1 MKPTRKNTKTM
12 IAGTV
17 IGLLTLTLV
26 VAFSKTPK
34 STPAQTQEASF
45 TLDHGRAKTCS
56 PRTMKGTHGYSYHGT
71 VMGKAI
77 TAAGPIT
84 FDGRGSLFATYNVNL
99 GGMPFQG
106 RFIGTY
112 TVNDDCTGTVT
123 LQLPLLGISTNGS
136 FVIVNDGRET
146 FFTGTDN
153 GIAITGVTKKL

>member
-1 MKPTRKNTKTM
+1 MKLTKTGIGFTAISLLM
-12 IAGTV
+12 LIA
-17 IGLLTLTLV
+17 
-26 VAFSKTPK
+26 AFSKAPK
-34 STPAQTQEASF
+34 LATAQAQEPSF
-45 TLDHGRAKTCS
+45 TQAHEQGRAKPCS

-99 GGMPFQG
+99 GGVPFKG

-112 TVNDDCTGTVT
+112 TVDDDCTGTVT
-123 LQLPLLGISTNGS
+123 LQLPLLGLSTNGS
-136 FVIVNDGRET
+136 FVIVSEGKET

-153 GIAITGVTKKL
+153 GVAITGETKKL

>member
-1 MKPTRKNTKTM
+1 MKLTKTGIGFTAISLLVL
-12 IAGTV
+12 IA
-17 IGLLTLTLV
+17 
-26 VAFSKTPK
+26 AFSKAPK
-34 STPAQTQEASF
+34 LATAQAQEPSF
-45 TLDHGRAKTCS
+45 TQAHEQGRAKPCS

-99 GGMPFQG
+99 GGVPFKG

-112 TVNDDCTGTVT
+112 TVDDDCTGTVT
-123 LQLPLLGISTNGS
+123 LQLPLLGLSTNGS
-136 FVIVNDGRET
+136 FVIVNEGKET

-153 GIAITGVTKKL
+153 GVAITGETKKL

>member
-1 MKPTRKNTKTM
+1 MTRSRTT
-12 IAGTV
+12 IT
-17 IGLLTLTLV
+17 IGLTTLSLLAITLITV
-26 VAFSKTPK
+26 FSKAPNVQ
-34 STPAQTQEASF
+34 PVQESSF
-45 TLDHGRAKTCS
+45 TQSYESLRARPCS
-56 PRTMKGTHGYSYHGT
+56 PRTMRGTHGYSYHGT

-99 GGMPFQG
+99 GGVPFQG